1 VFSPSVSHKVKDSMR
16 VFSPAISASFAQPGA
31 NYHSNDGNPVLQQAK
46 RDKPKALRAKKTS
59 TRRNCR
65 EVKGSR
71 KEAEEAFGD
80 SKCLANIDYREIR
93 SPHDEG
99 GKAAVSTEQR
109 VEAREYNNTVD
120 SPMTSPSQRP
130 DQQERAADSSALRT
144 SKKRVQ
150 RGFAERHRKTAFFD
164 DAQGNENNTYTC
176 NSTYTPNFP
185 SVKESMSVQKSIAER
200 ESVEES
206 PSEHAEVPMYMTED
220 VSSYTSCD
228 ESMATDD
235 ASSYISYDDSIAESY
250 HSILSEA
257 SGYSINSIKS
267 EVGHIQEDVTKGF
280 LLFLYELYPKHILG
294 SKPSLLKY
302 SRKKI
307 PKK

>member
-1 VFSPSVSHKVKDSMR
+1 MR

-31 NYHSNDGNPVLQQAK
+31 NYHSNDGNTVLQKAK
-46 RDKPKALRAKKTS
+46 KDKPKALRAKKPS
-59 TRRNCR
+59 IRRNSR
-65 EVKGSR
+65 EVKGSW
-71 KEAEEAFGD
+71 KEVEEAYGD
-80 SKCLANIDYREIR
+80 SKCLASFDHREIR

-99 GKAAVSTEQR
+99 GKATVTTEQR
-109 VEAREYNNTVD
+109 VEAREHNNAVD
-120 SPMTSPSQRP
+120 SPMTSPSQLSY
-130 DQQERAADSSALRT
+130 QQEYATGSSALRT
-144 SKKRVQ
+144 AKKRVP
-150 RGFAERHRKTAFFD
+150 RGLAERHRKTAFFD
-164 DAQGNENNTYTC
+164 DTKCNENNTYTC
-176 NSTYTPNFP
+176 DSTYTPTFS
-185 SVKESMSVQKSIAER
+185 SVKESMSVQEAIVET

-206 PSEHAEVPMYMTED
+206 PRKHADVPKYVSDD

-235 ASSYISYDDSIAESY
+235 ASSYMSQDNSIAESY

-302 SRKKI
+302 SRKNI
-307 PKK
+307 LKK